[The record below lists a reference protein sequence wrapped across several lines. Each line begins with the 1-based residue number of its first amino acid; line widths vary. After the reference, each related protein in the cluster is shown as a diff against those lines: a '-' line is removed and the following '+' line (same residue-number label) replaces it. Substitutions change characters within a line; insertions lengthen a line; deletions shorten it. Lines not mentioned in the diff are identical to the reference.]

1 MQRDILRSEGRLPGG
16 GRVMLY
22 NTLHHRW
29 LRLIAA
35 VVGELIAAAA
45 LNLFIVPLNLYNGG
59 LLGLCQIIRTLMQ
72 DYLHISFGAYDV
84 AGIFYFILNIPIL
97 LFAYKTLGRSFV
109 LKTLVCTASYS
120 LFYSLIPIPAT
131 PIVEDYL
138 TACLLGG
145 ILAGVGSG
153 IVLTCGGSGG
163 GLDIVG
169 LCLSKR
175 GSGFTVGKFSLSFNA
190 VLYTACLIL
199 FSPSVAIYS
208 VIYNFFTA
216 MVLDRVHQ
224 QNVSVQ
230 ALIFTRE
237 DQDALARF
245 IIEKLGRSVTY
256 WNGVGAY
263 TGEGVHVLCVCLSKF
278 EIEELLHVVHTMDP
292 HAFVTA
298 QEGTRIY
305 GNFMRKVGD

>member
-1 MQRDILRSEGRLPGG
+1 
-16 GRVMLY
+16 MLY

-35 VVGELIAAAA
+35 VVGELISAAA

-72 DYLHISFGAYDV
+72 EYLHISFGAYDV
-84 AGIFYFILNIPIL
+84 AGIFYFIINIPIL

-109 LKTLVCTASYS
+109 LKTLICTASYS

-145 ILAGVGSG
+145 ILVGVGSG

-175 GSGFTVGKFSLSFNA
+175 GSAFTVGKFSLSFNA
-190 VLYTACLIL
+190 FLYAACLIL
-199 FSPSVAIYS
+199 FSPAVAIYS

-278 EIEELLHVVHTMDP
+278 EIEELLHAVHTMDP

-305 GNFMRKVGD
+305 GNFTRKVGD